1 MTCYVFG
8 MEKLYSL
15 TDKQFA
21 LIEPILQEEKDA

>member
-1 MTCYVFG
+1 

-21 LIEPILQEEKDA
+21 LFESILLEERDVRSATGGY